1 MSEIRVTN
9 IIGETGT
16 DAVNFSKGINISSG
30 VCTATSF
37 VGSGANLTSLPAGN
51 LTGTLPA
58 ISGANLTGISAG
70 ITMTDQWRVTANFN
84 HGAGTATITSNWEQ
98 NDTYYTTLSGGS
110 MTESSGIFTFPST
123 GLYLI
128 RAYFNA
134 NATNIQYGGIII
146 KGTTDNFSS
155 VDANLANNYDSFGQG
170 TSYFACVVCEAF
182 FDVTNT
188 STHKVKFSAYT
199 NRSSVL
205 FLANSTAYEGN
216 SFIFLKLGDT

>member
-9 IIGETGT
+9 IIGESGL
-16 DAVNFSKGINISSG
+16 DAVNFTKGINVSSG
-30 VCTATSF
+30 VVTATTFS
-37 VGSGANLTSLPAGN
+37 GSGASLTSLPAGN

-58 ISGANLTGISAG
+58 INGANLTGISAG

-128 RAYFNA
+128 RAYMNA

-188 STHKVKFSAYT
+188 STHKVKFNLNAQNTISVEGT
-199 NRSSVL
+199 SSYQRTG
-205 FLANSTAYEGN
+205 AT
-216 SFIFLKLGDT
+216 FIKFGET